1 MNKYLLTV
9 RRHKFEVTESRLRSL
24 LVFNS
29 GFLHND
35 VDLLIITGK
44 FVQRN
49 KRTNYRTITYRLKKI

>member
-9 RRHKFEVTESRLRSL
+9 KGHTFEVTEPRLRSL

-49 KRTNYRTITYRLKKI
+49 KQTKYKQVTYRLKKI